1 MSLMLSTMI
10 VCPEYK
16 EVEINRK
23 LFYDWSIK
31 YLKFFETCEEPLAG
45 GKENSSLYY

>member
-10 VCPEYK
+10 VFPEYK

-23 LFYDWSIK
+23 LFYDWSIT
-31 YLKFFETCEEPLAG
+31 YLKFFETCKEPLTDD
-45 GKENSSLYY
+45 KENSSLYY